1 MPAGGSGVRRPFLQP
16 MLAIRTLAAVAST
29 SPSTASNPAAPPALD
44 ADRWLQS
51 WSVLR
56 SLLGR
61 GVWFTNATV
70 GSLAF
75 GDLPCPQEAA

>member
-1 MPAGGSGVRRPFLQP
+1 MPAGGSGVRRPFLRP
-16 MLAIRTLAAVAST
+16 MLAIPTLAAVAST
-29 SPSTASNPAAPPALD
+29 SRSTASTPTAPPALD
-44 ADRWLQS
+44 VDRWLQL

-75 GDLPCPQEAA
+75 GGLPCLQEAA